1 MGTGG
6 QRINGEV
13 IAGIALVFLAA
24 IFIWAATMNPVWATI
39 LLADYLILAIGM
51 GFIAIGVVTITRS
64 NRSSHYP
71 ERTSHY

>member
-1 MGTGG
+1 MSSGG

-24 IFIWAATMNPVWATI
+24 IFIWAATMNPVWAKI

-51 GFIAIGVVTITRS
+51 GFIAIGVITITRS
-64 NRSSHYP
+64 KRGSTHPERASHY
-71 ERTSHY
+71 

>member
-1 MGTGG
+1 MGSGG

-24 IFIWAATMNPVWATI
+24 IFIWAATMNPVWAKI

-51 GFIAIGVVTITRS
+51 GFIAIGVITITRS
-64 NRSSHYP
+64 NRGSTHPERASHY
-71 ERTSHY
+71 

>member
-1 MGTGG
+1 MGSGG

-51 GFIAIGVVTITRS
+51 GFIAIGVVSITRS
-64 NRSSHYP
+64 NRSSSNP